1 MKIFVCI
8 AVLFIHIWLPK
19 PAQAIVACKSLSS
32 LLYTIPSTSA
42 ELDPNSDGKCKMG
55 YVLVSRVASTNEM
68 VSKCVP
74 VTCGTYGGILCVGY
88 TSVSGSYWPDYRC
101 APRKTLNVMLNP
113 VQINPI
119 RISP

>member
-42 ELDPNSDGKCKMG
+42 ELIPTRTAN
-55 YVLVSRVASTNEM
+55 VRWVTFLVSRVASTNEM

-74 VTCGTYGGILCVGY
+74 VTCGTYGGIL
-88 TSVSGSYWPDYRC
+88 
-101 APRKTLNVMLNP
+101 A
-113 VQINPI
+113 
-119 RISP
+119 